1 MGERTWRDG
10 ARMEDMAMATC
21 DACGAAVRIG
31 WTVDGHAVVLDPDE
45 HDEGSYLLAG
55 SVAVGFVVKDIL
67 GDRGPGIGGAWLRPH
82 RATCAARQSSGTQV
96 APTPGPRQ
104 SLPQAG

>member
-1 MGERTWRDG
+1 
-10 ARMEDMAMATC
+10 MATC

-31 WTVDGHAVVLDPDE
+31 WTVDGRAVVLDPDE

-55 SVAVGFVVKDIL
+55 SGVAVGFVVKGVL
-67 GDRGPGIGGAWLRPH
+67 GERGPGIEGAWLRPH
-82 RATCAARQSSGTQV
+82 RLTCAAQV
-96 APTPGPRQ
+96 TPGTEATPTTPAPEHRR

>member
-1 MGERTWRDG
+1 
-10 ARMEDMAMATC
+10 MAMATC

-31 WTVDGHAVVLDPDE
+31 WTTDGHAVVLDPDE

-67 GDRGPGIGGAWLRPH
+67 GTTVAHTEGSWLRPH
-82 RATCAARQSSGTQV
+82 RLTCPAQAV
-96 APTPGPRQ
+96 ALSEAGPTTLASTSRPPLQ
-104 SLPQAG
+104 QAG